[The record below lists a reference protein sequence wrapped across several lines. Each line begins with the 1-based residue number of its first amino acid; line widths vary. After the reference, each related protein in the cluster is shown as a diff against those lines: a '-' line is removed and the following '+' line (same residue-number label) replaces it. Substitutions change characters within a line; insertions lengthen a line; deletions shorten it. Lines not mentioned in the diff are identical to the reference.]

1 VEVKKKRTAMKATS
15 EAMRGWAEAL
25 AGEVE
30 QWPGVTLKSA
40 FGMMLVCRSGI
51 VFAALP
57 RTRALYEEDAILIKF
72 NAESPALAARI
83 AADKRFTGTM
93 QQRRTTKAESVGEGQ
108 RWRIFPMREDAD
120 VHAAMEWLVEAY
132 EAARKRHKSG
142 T

>member
-1 VEVKKKRTAMKATS
+1 MDEKKKRGAMKATS

-25 AGEVE
+25 AREVE

-40 FGMMLVCRSGI
+40 FGMMLVYRCGI

-57 RTRALYEEDAILIKF
+57 RTRGLYEEDAILIKF

-83 AADKRFTGTM
+83 VADRRFAGTM
-93 QQRRTTKAESVGEGQ
+93 QQRRTTNVKSRGEGQ

-120 VHAAMEWLVEAY
+120 VHAAVEWLAEAY
-132 EAARKRHKSG
+132 RVARKPGKSR

>member
-1 VEVKKKRTAMKATS
+1 VDEKKKRSAMKATS

-25 AGEVE
+25 AREVE

-40 FGMMLVCRSGI
+40 FGMMLVYRSGI
-51 VFAALP
+51 AFAALP

-83 AADKRFTGTM
+83 VADRRLAGTM
-93 QQRRTTKAESVGEGQ
+93 QERRTTNVKSRGEGQ

-120 VHAAMEWLVEAY
+120 VHAAMEWLAEAY
-132 EAARKRHKSG
+132 RVARKTGKSR